1 MKKFLVLFFATA
13 EEREKMQS
21 ATPEQMQAG
30 MKPWMDWFA
39 KVGDAVVD
47 KGSPVTHAMKLT
59 KSDVMPGDASLVA
72 YDIVQ
77 AEDIDTA
84 VNLLKDNPHLDRPG
98 GEIDVHEMWD
108 MNGMIKQ

>member
-1 MKKFLVLFFATA
+1 MKKFLVLFFASA
-13 EEREKMQS
+13 EEREKMQT

-30 MKPWMDWFA
+30 MKPWIDWFA

-59 KSDVMPGDASLVA
+59 NSGKEPGNVTLVA

-77 AEDIDTA
+77 AEDIDKA
-84 VNLLKDNPHLDRPG
+84 LALLQDNPHMNRLG
-98 GEIDVHEMWD
+98 GEIEVHEMWD
-108 MNGMIKQ
+108 MNGMVK